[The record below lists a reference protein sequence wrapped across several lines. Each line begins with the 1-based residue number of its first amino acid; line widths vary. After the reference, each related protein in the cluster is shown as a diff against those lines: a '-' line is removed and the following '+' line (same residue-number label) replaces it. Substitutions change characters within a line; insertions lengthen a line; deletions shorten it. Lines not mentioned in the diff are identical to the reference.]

1 MKNLSYCV
9 DCKRIA
15 EFNGNCS
22 YCQSQNIK
30 EITKKTPVNVI
41 GTKIKGRVLDVKD
54 QTVKIIYVD
63 ENKNTLVKDFE
74 VEKLKKVL

>member
-15 EFNGNCS
+15 NFSEECS

-30 EITKKTPVNVI
+30 DLTRKAPVNVI
-41 GTKIKGRVLDVKD
+41 GTKIKGRVLKVKD
-54 QTVKIIYVD
+54 QMVEVLYID
-63 ENKNTLVKDFE
+63 ENKNTYVKPFE
-74 VEKLKKVL
+74 AEKLKKVL